1 MGSLRSA
8 LTGRPAVSVAM
19 ATYNGER
26 FLGEQL
32 RSLAEQTR
40 LPDELVV
47 CDDGSG
53 DRTVEVLERFAA
65 DAPFPVRVH
74 RNERRLRF
82 EENFLR
88 AASLC
93 DGDAVAFCDQ
103 DDVWLS
109 DKLRVCE
116 AALDDGTTVVAHASE
131 LADESLRPL
140 GRRWP
145 ACTRRFEANA
155 DRGDPWLELPGF
167 VLLFRRELL
176 QVPMRARPRSRAS
189 TAAMAH
195 DEWVYFLGRAL
206 GTVRFLPQ
214 ALVLHRVH
222 GANTSGVVSALP
234 GDVVR
239 ETLAA
244 RAETYRERA
253 RLGRDY
259 AAFLERLAD
268 ARPDLAER
276 LRRNAGSLLKAAD
289 RWERRSEL
297 YVSGVR
303 VTGRVRTLARLA
315 TTGSYRSRRY
325 GGLGARSLVKDALV
339 AALGVR
345 TSARLVAAVARLLPR
360 S

>member
-1 MGSLRSA
+1 VHISVA
-8 LTGRPAVSVAM
+8 LT
-19 ATYNGER
+19 TCNGER
-26 FLGEQL
+26 FLAEQL

-47 CDDGSG
+47 CDDASR
-53 DRTVEVLERFAA
+53 DSTLDIAERFSA
-65 DAPFPVRVH
+65 DAPFRVRIH
-74 RNERRLRF
+74 HNERRLGF

-93 DGDAVAFCDQ
+93 EGDAVAFCDQ

-116 AALDDGTTVVAHASE
+116 AALDRRTTVVAHASK
-131 LADESLRPL
+131 LVDDTLRPL

-145 ACTRRFEANA
+145 AFARRYEADA
-155 DRGDPWLELPGF
+155 ELGDPWLELPGF
-167 VLLFRRELL
+167 VMVFRRDLL
-176 QVPMRARPRSRAS
+176 DMPMHERPRSRAS
-189 TAAMAH
+189 ARPMAH

-206 GTVRFLPQ
+206 GTVRLLPD

-222 GANTSGVVSALP
+222 GASTSGVVSALP

-244 RAETYRERA
+244 RAETYGERA
-253 RLGRDY
+253 RLGREY
-259 AAFLERLAD
+259 AAFLERLARE
-268 ARPDLAER
+268 RPDLAER
-276 LRRNAGSLLKAAD
+276 LLRNAGSLLRAAD
-289 RWERRSEL
+289 RWDRRSEL
-297 YVSGVR
+297 YVSGAR
-303 VTGRVRTLARLA
+303 VPARVRTLTRLA
-315 TTGSYRSRRY
+315 TAGGYRSRRY

-339 AALGVR
+339 ATFGVR
-345 TSARLVAAVARLLPR
+345 TSLRLVAALARLLPR